1 MYINVGENRR
11 CQLRNSPSLNAK
23 VIANIPHGTFVQTE
37 YFDYLWRRIKYQG
50 IYGYI
55 PAQSL
60 SAYDPSPILW
70 QQRYGA
76 QSDSVLLCTSTSEQI
91 IRFKTDLSN
100 FFAPYQ
106 HQLDGTDRFDQATV
120 DAVLRFQLI
129 YRLNMDG
136 IAGPETKAALM
147 AYLPNRYR

>member
-1 MYINVGENRR
+1 M
-11 CQLRNSPSLNAK
+11 
-23 VIANIPHGTFVQTE
+23 
-37 YFDYLWRRIKYQG
+37 YQG
-50 IYGYI
+50 VYGYM

-70 QQRYGA
+70 RQRYGA
-76 QSDSVLLCTSTSEQI
+76 KSDSVLLCTSTSEQI
-91 IRFKTDLSN
+91 IRFKADLSN

-106 HQLDGTDRFDQATV
+106 HQLDGTDRFDQATE

-129 YRLNMDG
+129 YRLNIDG
-136 IAGPETKAALM
+136 IAGPETKATLM

>member
-23 VIANIPHGTFVQTE
+23 VVSNIPHGTFVQTE

-106 HQLDGTDRFDQATV
+106 HQLDGTDHFDQATV

-136 IAGPETKAALM
+136 IAGPETKAMLL